1 MLSNVGEMGAL
12 LLLPAPHS
20 IRSGQCSAGRGRKL
34 VLGLGRELSKGNR
47 KGSFIAGSPS
57 SLKRTV
63 EEFIKLQNVTT

>member
-1 MLSNVGEMGAL
+1 M
-12 LLLPAPHS
+12 
-20 IRSGQCSAGRGRKL
+20 
-34 VLGLGRELSKGNR
+34 LGLGRELSEGNR